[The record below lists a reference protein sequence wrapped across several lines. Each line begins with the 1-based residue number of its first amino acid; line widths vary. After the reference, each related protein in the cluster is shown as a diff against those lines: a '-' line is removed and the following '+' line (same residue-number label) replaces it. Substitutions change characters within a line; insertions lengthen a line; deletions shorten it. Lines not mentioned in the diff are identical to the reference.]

1 MPKRSAATIRRLE
14 ASMGT
19 LASAA
24 IARMDEVL
32 PWYRAMPAENRSW
45 VNLVAQAGVAAFVE
59 WFRRPDAPQAIS
71 ADVFGTAPRELTRS
85 VTLQQT
91 VELVRVVIAVVEEQ
105 IEQIAPG
112 DEARCARRC
121 CATRGRSPSPRPR
134 S

>member
-1 MPKRSAATIRRLE
+1 MVRRLE
-14 ASMGT
+14 GSMDT
-19 LASAA
+19 LATAA
-24 IARMDEVL
+24 ITRMDEVL

-59 WFRRPDAPQAIS
+59 WFRHPEAQQAIS

-85 VTLQQT
+85 ITLQQT

-112 DEARCARRC
+112 HEQELREGEI
-121 CATRGRSPSPRPR
+121 GRASCRER
-134 S
+134 V

>member
-1 MPKRSAATIRRLE
+1 MPTRSPATVRRLE
-14 ASMGT
+14 RNMGT

-32 PWYRAMPAENRSW
+32 PWYGEMPAENRSW

-59 WFRRPDAPQAIS
+59 WFRQPDAPQAIS
-71 ADVFGTAPRELTRS
+71 ADVFGNAPRELTRS

-105 IEQIAPG
+105 IGQIVEPG
-112 DEARCARRC
+112 EEAVLREAVLRYSREI
-121 CATRGRSPSPRPR
+121 A
-134 S
+134 